1 MSISKEKFKEMLRE
15 KGLKVT
21 NQRIL
26 VLEVLADHRD
36 KHLTAEDIYE
46 LVREDYPEIGL
57 ATIYRTVQLL
67 LEMQLVDRISLDDGC
82 ARYEIGEFFDGEER
96 HHHHHLICRT
106 CGKILPFK
114 DDLLE
119 DLEDKIDDLK
129 YQIRKKE
136 DAIEKDSSDFITKN
150 EELLTKKRE
159 LRGSA
164 AEEEAFEV
172 YIAGQ
177 KNKKY
182 DSLKASTQ
190 EEMEQVSGQCD
201 VQKNKLVD
209 VRMLSLIH
217 I

>member
-82 ARYEIGEFFDGEER
+82 ARYEIGEFFDGEEHVVR
-96 HHHHHLICRT
+96 FFRLRMICW
-106 CGKILPFK
+106 KIW
-114 DDLLE
+114 
-119 DLEDKIDDLK
+119 KIRSK
-129 YQIRKKE
+129 IPR
-136 DAIEKDSSDFITKN
+136 DF
-150 EELLTKKRE
+150 
-159 LRGSA
+159 
-164 AEEEAFEV
+164 
-172 YIAGQ
+172 
-177 KNKKY
+177 
-182 DSLKASTQ
+182 
-190 EEMEQVSGQCD
+190 MC
-201 VQKNKLVD
+201 
-209 VRMLSLIH
+209 
-217 I
+217 

>member
-67 LEMQLVDRISLDDGC
+67 LEMQLVDRINLDDGC
-82 ARYEIGEFFDGEER
+82 A
-96 HHHHHLICRT
+96 HHHHLICRT

-119 DLEDKIDDLK
+119 DLEDKIEDTTGFHVLDHELK
-129 YQIRKKE
+129 FYGQCRECQKRGRKK
-136 DAIEKDSSDFITKN
+136 
-150 EELLTKKRE
+150 
-159 LRGSA
+159 
-164 AEEEAFEV
+164 
-172 YIAGQ
+172 
-177 KNKKY
+177 
-182 DSLKASTQ
+182 
-190 EEMEQVSGQCD
+190 
-201 VQKNKLVD
+201 
-209 VRMLSLIH
+209 
-217 I
+217 